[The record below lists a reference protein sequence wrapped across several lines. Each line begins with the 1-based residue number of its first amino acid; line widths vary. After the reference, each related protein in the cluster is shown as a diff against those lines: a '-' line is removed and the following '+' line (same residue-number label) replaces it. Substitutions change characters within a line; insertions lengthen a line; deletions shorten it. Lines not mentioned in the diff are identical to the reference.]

1 MARYLLAMLIV
12 AVAGVVLLA
21 LDCDRLDEPLYETE
35 LGKIKVHTE
44 TVYLTKEEGPFSY
57 AAVNFSWQ
65 GLSEG
70 DGEGVVVERKV
81 NEDFIVVDTL
91 RTLAAEMYFSDPE
104 TLSVEE
110 TTYRLLLLRQ
120 DRALVLE
127 EFTCVPF
134 AGVNFHLSDTVLGEE
149 GEEGEEGRV
158 ILSWD
163 RIEGAS
169 EYEARL
175 MTLGTLAPIPKGER
189 VLDAMLG
196 SSDNERISWEIDA
209 DKLDKPANY
218 ILQVKAGVEDEGYL
232 RSVRGSKLFVLG
244 GSGDEEEEEE
254 TD

>member
-1 MARYLLAMLIV
+1 MARYLVVMIILA
-12 AVAGVVLLA
+12 ATGVVLLA
-21 LDCDRLDEPLYETE
+21 LNCDRLDEPLYETE
-35 LGKIKVHTE
+35 LGKIRVHTE
-44 TVYLTKEEGPFSY
+44 TVCLTEEEGPFSY

-65 GLSEG
+65 GLSED

-104 TLSVEE
+104 PLSIDEA
-110 TTYRLLLLRQ
+110 TYRLLLLRQ

-127 EFTCVPF
+127 EFTCTPF
-134 AGVNFHLSDTVLGEE
+134 AGVNFNLPDTVLA
-149 GEEGEEGRV
+149 EEGRV

-175 MTLGTLAPIPKGER
+175 MTLGTLAPIPKGEIIVKAAVKPDGKTI
-189 VLDAMLG
+189 VL
-196 SSDNERISWEIDA
+196 EIDA

-254 TD
+254 ND

>member
-1 MARYLLAMLIV
+1 MARYLVVMIILA
-12 AVAGVVLLA
+12 ATGVVLLA
-21 LDCDRLDEPLYETE
+21 LNCDRLDEPLYETE
-35 LGKIKVHTE
+35 LGKIRVHTE
-44 TVYLTKEEGPFSY
+44 TVCLTKEEGLFSY

-65 GLSEG
+65 GLSED

-127 EFTCVPF
+127 EFTCIPF
-134 AGVNFHLSDTVLGEE
+134 AGVNFHLPDTVLV
-149 GEEGEEGRV
+149 EEGRV

-163 RIEGAS
+163 RIEGVS

-175 MTLGTLAPIPKGER
+175 MTLGTLAPIPKGEII
-189 VLDAMLG
+189 VNATVKPDGKAVV
-196 SSDNERISWEIDA
+196 WEMDA

-218 ILQVKAGVEDEGYL
+218 ILQVKASFKDEERL
-232 RSVRGSKLFVLG
+232 CSIRGSKLFVLV

-254 TD
+254 ND

>member
-1 MARYLLAMLIV
+1 MARYLVVMIILA
-12 AVAGVVLLA
+12 ATGVVLLA
-21 LDCDRLDEPLYETE
+21 LNCDRLDEPLYETE
-35 LGKIKVHTE
+35 LGKIRVHTE
-44 TVYLTKEEGPFSY
+44 TVCLTEEEGPFSY

-65 GLSEG
+65 GLSED

-104 TLSVEE
+104 TLSIDEA
-110 TTYRLLLLRQ
+110 TYRLLLLRQ

-127 EFTCVPF
+127 EFTCTPF
-134 AGVNFHLSDTVLGEE
+134 AGVNFHLPDTVLV
-149 GEEGEEGRV
+149 EEGRV

-163 RIEGAS
+163 RIEGVS

-175 MTLGTLAPIPKGER
+175 MTLGTLAPIPKGEII
-189 VLDAMLG
+189 VKAAVKPDG
-196 SSDNERISWEIDA
+196 KTIVWEIDA

-254 TD
+254 ND

>member
-1 MARYLLAMLIV
+1 MARYLVVMIILA
-12 AVAGVVLLA
+12 AAGVVLLA
-21 LDCDRLDEPLYETE
+21 LNCDRLDEPLYETE

-44 TVYLTKEEGPFSY
+44 TVYLTEEEGPFSY

-65 GLSEG
+65 GFSED

-104 TLSVEE
+104 TLSIDEA
-110 TTYRLLLLRQ
+110 TYRLLLLRQ

-127 EFTCVPF
+127 EFTCIPF
-134 AGVNFHLSDTVLGEE
+134 AGVNFHLSDTVLA
-149 GEEGEEGRV
+149 EEGRV

-163 RIEGAS
+163 RIEGVS

-175 MTLGTLAPIPKGER
+175 MTLGTLAPIPEGER

-196 SSDNERISWEIDA
+196 SSNNERISWEMDA

-232 RSVRGSKLFVLG
+232 HSVRGSKLFVLV

-254 TD
+254 ND